1 MVTRNRDLTRRMNWF
16 DRQFLRAQDFAD
28 DQDYALDRRHRH
40 NRLLHT
46 EGVADGLA
54 VTGEKEG
61 TTITVAPGM
70 ALDAAG
76 RELVMLEGIT
86 ETLPSSLDQ
95 ATVAEVYLVYEEQAV
110 EPSTDPGVTGQATR
124 IREAARVAFRP
135 VTETA
140 SVPVSPTPGP
150 AGQVP
155 GVLLATLQLA
165 GGKLKSEP
173 ANGVRR
179 QAGALL
185 QEAALPE
192 LLLKVAQKPQADWPR
207 LSGKAANTIGVDG
220 SLHLENN
227 QVMLGAGETPS
238 RLHFDASTKLL
249 TLTGPTGVAVQ
260 GPTSGQDAL
269 DVNGSLKVAS
279 GSNPV
284 RITGAWS
291 GFPDGANNRAE
302 ISNDTGTYKTL
313 MIVGNKSGDGKTR
326 KVSVWDRLEV
336 NGAAHVNGSAAV
348 TGSMTI
354 GGALTP
360 SVGNDAAH
368 GIQFPANPA
377 GGSGDEAYIRYAAR
391 GTDTSA
397 LTIGVAND
405 PDDRISFVQS
415 GRERL
420 AIFGG
425 MPHLGTID
433 GTSTQ
438 PGTVLGGLGF
448 WGHGVQ
454 HGQLAFRAGSGFELV
469 DMSADGPRLA
479 YAKGSRPHADL
490 TLRNAYL
497 TDVIHTPD
505 ATISAK
511 GRLHIAGDELLY
523 VLNKSGMVVGREWG
537 GNGNLTAQGSVNAA
551 NVGTNGFPADS
562 GYPDGWGG
570 GVHTWDVFAEGTI
583 GAGKAKV
590 VKAGIRSDGTVFG
603 VKKPFIIDHPQDP
616 ENRSLVHAAIEGPEL
631 AVYYRGEDE
640 LTDGRATV
648 DLPGYFEAL
657 VRPEGRTVHVTPIL
671 EDDEPVSAL
680 AASRVKEGRFTVRT
694 TDGSEASHSFS
705 WVVYGVRSD
714 VEKLEVEVM
723 KTREPVGA
731 GAGEHREPVGS
742 AS

>member
-46 EGVADGLA
+46 EGVADGLT
-54 VTGEKEG
+54 VTGEKES
-61 TTITVAPGM
+61 TTITIAPGM

-76 RELVMLEGIT
+76 RELVLLESIT
-86 ETLPSSLDQ
+86 ETLPSSLGQ
-95 ATVAEVYLVYEEQAV
+95 ATAAEVYLVYEEQAV
-110 EPSTDPGVTGQATR
+110 EPSTDPGVTGKATR
-124 IREAARVAFRP
+124 VREAARIAFRP
-135 VTETA
+135 VTATA
-140 SVPVSPTPGP
+140 AVPVSPTPGP

-155 GVLLATLQLA
+155 GVLLATLQLT

-192 LLLKVAQKPQADWPR
+192 LLLKVAQRPQAEWPG
-207 LSGKAANTIGVDG
+207 LSGKAAKTIGVDG
-220 SLHLENN
+220 NLHLENG

-260 GPTSGQDAL
+260 GPLSGQDAL
-269 DVNGSLKVAS
+269 DVNGSVKVAS

-284 RITGAWS
+284 RIAGAWS

-336 NGAAHVNGSAAV
+336 NGAAHVNGSTAV
-348 TGSMTI
+348 TGGMTV

-377 GGSGDEAYIRYAAR
+377 GGAGDEAYIRYAAR

-397 LTIGVAND
+397 LTIGIAND

-425 MPHLGTID
+425 MAHMGTID
-433 GTSTQ
+433 GTSATA
-438 PGTVLGGLGF
+438 GTVLGALGF

-454 HGQLAFRAGSGFELV
+454 HGQLSFRAGSGFELV
-469 DMSADGPRLA
+469 DQSSDGPRLD
-479 YAKGSRPHADL
+479 YAKGSRPYADL
-490 TLRNAYL
+490 TLRNAFL
-497 TDVIHTPD
+497 PD
-505 ATISAK
+505 GGTISAK

-523 VLNKSGMVVGREWG
+523 VLNKSGMVVGKEWG
-537 GNGNLTAQGSVNAA
+537 GNGNITAQGSINAA
-551 NVGTNGFPADS
+551 NIGTNGFPADS

-570 GVHTWDVFAEGTI
+570 GVHTWDVYAEGTVA
-583 GAGKAKV
+583 AGKGGVIAASMD
-590 VKAGIRSDGTVFG
+590 AGGAIRGKTKNFV
-603 VKKPFIIDHPQDP
+603 IDHPLDP
-616 ENRSLVHAAIEGPEL
+616 ENRQLVHGAIEGPEL
-631 AVYYRGEDE
+631 AVYYRGEGE
-640 LTDGRATV
+640 LTGGRATV
-648 DLPGYFEAL
+648 ELPGYFEAL
-657 VRPEGRTVHVTPIL
+657 VRTEGRTVHVTPIL
-671 EDDEPVSAL
+671 EDDGPVAAL
-680 AASRVKEGRFTVRT
+680 AASRVKDGRFTVRT
-694 TDGSEASHSFS
+694 TDGSEATHSFS
-705 WVVYGVRSD
+705 WVVYGVRTD

-731 GAGEHREPVGS
+731 GQEG
-742 AS
+742 